1 MENLIEMDDLGGK
14 PTIFGNTQIQI
25 QDAKV
30 RMLTSSCFE
39 VEKTTKVS
47 AALTFRWSWRVP
59 PPKTSA
65 TPRGIK

>member
-1 MENLIEMDDLGGK
+1 MENPIEMDDLGVLS
-14 PTIFGNTQIQI
+14 PYFWFNTQIQN

-47 AALTFRWSWRVP
+47 AALTFPTPKNLHP
-59 PPKTSA
+59 PRMK
-65 TPRGIK
+65 